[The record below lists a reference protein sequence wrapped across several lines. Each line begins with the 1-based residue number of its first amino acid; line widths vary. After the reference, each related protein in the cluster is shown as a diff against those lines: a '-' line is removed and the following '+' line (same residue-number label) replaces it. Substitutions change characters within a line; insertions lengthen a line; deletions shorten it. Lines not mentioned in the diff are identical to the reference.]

1 MQAWGLELLMY
12 EDRLRA
18 DEKRDIE
25 LGSALIASGKYLPEK
40 VLPSI
45 FGEEVKEVQAGSPEA
60 AAAYA
65 RGDVVEDM
73 TGIEWE
79 SPSSQGEEEVMR
91 DLEMFNQAMAANQG
105 IALDEGEGGDWL

>member
-1 MQAWGLELLMY
+1 MH
-12 EDRLRA
+12 A
-18 DEKRDIE
+18 DQIKNNEQRDIT

-40 VLPSI
+40 VLPEI
-45 FGEEVKEVQAGSPEA
+45 FGEEVVEVQAGTPEA
-60 AAAYA
+60 EAAYA

-91 DLEMFNQAMAANQG
+91 DLEMFNQAMAQNG
-105 IALDEGEGGDWL
+105 LVTVDEGEGEWL